1 MCLNKI
7 INNKATLISQKV
19 AQKNSA
25 KTAKEKVVI
34 PLQML
39 QSRNNVMSL
48 KGKRKKNITN
58 MNKITIG
65 GQLEPQ
71 SLPVT
76 LY

>member
-25 KTAKEKVVI
+25 KIAKVKVVI
-34 PLQML
+34 PQQML

>member
-34 PLQML
+34 PQQML

-58 MNKITIG
+58 MNKTTIG

>member
-25 KTAKEKVVI
+25 KIAKEKVVI
-34 PLQML
+34 PQQML

>member
-19 AQKNSA
+19 AQKDSA

-34 PLQML
+34 PQQML